1 MDCIEPNLK
10 ARFVISYFD
19 KRFHNV
25 LSEHHLKI
33 PFSPFRIKVNLF
45 LLGQFYYLI
54 FLILKDYF

>member
-25 LSEHHLKI
+25 LSEHHFKNTL
-33 PFSPFRIKVNLF
+33 FSFSHQGKNLF

-54 FLILKDYF
+54 FLGY